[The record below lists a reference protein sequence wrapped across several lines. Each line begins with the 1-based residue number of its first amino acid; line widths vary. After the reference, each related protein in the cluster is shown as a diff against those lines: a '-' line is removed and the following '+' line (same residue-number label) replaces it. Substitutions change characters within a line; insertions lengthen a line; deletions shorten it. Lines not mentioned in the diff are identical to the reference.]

1 MIAKRKRFSRK
12 LSLRIDA
19 IQRQI
24 NEVASWPPSMRKNC
38 TLARLR
44 YELAQLEARL

>member
-1 MIAKRKRFSRK
+1 MFKKRKRFNRK

-24 NEVASWPPSMRKNC
+24 NDVAGWPPSMRKTC
-38 TLARLR
+38 RLATLR
-44 YELAQLEARL
+44 YQMAQLEAKL

>member
-1 MIAKRKRFSRK
+1 MIRRNRFNRR

-24 NEVASWPPSMRKNC
+24 IDASCWPPSIRKTC
-38 TLARLR
+38 VLARLR
-44 YELAQLEARL
+44 FQMAQLEAKL

>member
-1 MIAKRKRFSRK
+1 MIKRKRFNRK

-24 NEVASWPPSMRKNC
+24 IDASCWPPSMRKTC
-38 TLARLR
+38 VLARLR
-44 YELAQLEARL
+44 FQMAQLEAKL

>member
-1 MIAKRKRFSRK
+1 MLRRKRFSRK

-24 NEVASWPPSMRKNC
+24 NEVASWPPSMRKTC

-44 YELAQLEARL
+44 YQMAQLEAKL